1 MKKQVIA
8 ICGKSGSGKDTIMK
22 EILKRYPNS
31 FKPIVSYTTRPR
43 RENEIEGIDY
53 HFISK
58 QEMANKIVNNEMLEV
73 SEFNGWFYGT
83 AIDSL
88 SNECINIG
96 VYNLDG
102 LEYLYQ
108 NEKDTDNLVFY
119 INASD
124 KTRLIRSLNRE
135 EKPNVEEIVRR
146 YGTDKEDFSSFDV
159 SEYRGYELQN
169 ETKEDLENCIEQI
182 VFLSNKYFLI

>member
-1 MKKQVIA
+1 MKKQVVA

-31 FKPIVSYTTRPR
+31 FKSIVSYTTRPK
-43 RENEIEGIDY
+43 RENEIKGIDY

-58 QEMANKIVNNEMLEV
+58 QEMANKIVNNEMLEI

-88 SNECINIG
+88 SDECINIG

-108 NEKDTDNLVFY
+108 TEKDIDILIFY

-135 EKPNVEEIVRR
+135 KNPDVEEIIRR
-146 YGTDKEDFSSFDV
+146 YGTDKEDFNYFDV
-159 SEYRGYELQN
+159 SVYRGYELQN
-169 ETKEDLENCIEQI
+169 ETKEDLENCIKQI
-182 VFLSNKYFLI
+182 VFLSNKYF